1 MNKKHRAA
9 FAADPSFLAR
19 IAHTK
24 SGSEPASVPA
34 AQKNPQREPSKAV
47 LRARKVQEA
56 NKDGRLDEV
65 VSDESSGS
73 LTFIFSGAMLLSLN
87 VSLRMHDAKA
97 SSLKE
102 TWKKRIQAVVL
113 ENRALIYAW
122 QQRCC
127 FPLIVEEV
135 YITAESAL
143 LDTEAVAAAC
153 KPVIDALVFNRVV
166 PDDNCKFICQ
176 PLAYTERGPS
186 PALLISLKPSPKP
199 WGFIDD
205 ASVELARAAAKQRAD
220 D

>member
-24 SGSEPASVPA
+24 SGTNAASVA
-34 AQKNPQREPSKAV
+34 ADQKLPKREPSKAV
-47 LRARKVQEA
+47 LRAKKVQEA
-56 NKDGRLDEV
+56 NKDGRYDAV
-65 VSDESSGS
+65 VSDESLGT

-97 SSLKE
+97 SALKD
-102 TWKKRIQAVVL
+102 TWKKRVQAVVL

-122 QQRCC
+122 QQRCR

-153 KPVIDALVFNRVV
+153 KPIIDALVFNQVV

-186 PALLISLKPSPKP
+186 PALLISFKPSPKP

-205 ASVELARAAAKQRAD
+205 ASVELARAAAKQRSVD
-220 D
+220 